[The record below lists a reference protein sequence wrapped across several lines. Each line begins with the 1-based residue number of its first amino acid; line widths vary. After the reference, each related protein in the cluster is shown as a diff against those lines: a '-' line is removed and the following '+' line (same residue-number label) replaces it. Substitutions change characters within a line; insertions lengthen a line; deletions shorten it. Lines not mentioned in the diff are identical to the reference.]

1 MDAVGLSDMLM
12 VEPVRVFC
20 LASQKML
27 EMEYPTPHNG
37 WVYRSDI
44 CGPSLHRWDYCD
56 LFVLCGRHSTC
67 SNAVFPRDSLCRTC
81 SNKHWR
87 LCCEK
92 PCQTFYLSIVSDKED
107 EIQAALSH
115 LTFRSIIA
123 TDNEIHQYMRC
134 IPKSNMLRKSAS
146 FTTIMDQKKLGRII
160 RSEQKFR
167 DTIRSKSADD
177 LTTALAESSCETLL
191 FDMLLTDAMTPIGA
205 YEKLVNLFISRW
217 KEGVFLEPG
226 DIDFRLSEDRMTSV
240 MPSAPLKTLFSLM
253 TGRHQSDVHL
263 FVMDTKLDNWLAYLM
278 TKTRIVFG
286 FYIPPSYSAYNSIYA
301 NQAFELE
308 GDIARIEANYAT
320 AVLRSGI
327 GMRPIFVA
335 CYDGPTV
342 TTEAMLPLGVCI
354 E

>member
-1 MDAVGLSDMLM
+1 MDVVGLSDMLI
-12 VEPVRVFC
+12 VEPILVFC

-27 EMEYPTPHNG
+27 EIDYPTTMNG

-44 CGPSLHRWDYCD
+44 CGPSLHRWDYGD

-67 SNAVFPRDSLCRTC
+67 NHAVVPRQALCRTC

-92 PCQTFYLSIVSDKED
+92 PCQTFYLSTVSDNED
-107 EIQAALSH
+107 HIRLALSN
-115 LTFRSIIA
+115 LTFRSVSA
-123 TDNEIHQYMRC
+123 TDTEVQQYMRC

-146 FTTIMDQKKLGRII
+146 FTTVMNEKKLVRII
-160 RSEQKFR
+160 RNEQKFR
-167 DTIRSKSADD
+167 DRIRSKSADD
-177 LTTALAESSCETLL
+177 LTNALSESNCDSLL
-191 FDMLLTDAMTPIGA
+191 FDMILTGSMTPVGA
-205 YEKLVNLFISRW
+205 YEKILDIFNARW
-217 KEGVFLEPG
+217 NSGAFLEPS
-226 DIDFRLSEDRMTSV
+226 DVDFRLSSDNVLTV
-240 MPSAPLKTLFSLM
+240 MASTQLKMLFSLM
-253 TGRHQSDVHL
+253 TGRLQSEVHL
-263 FVMDTKLDNWLAYLM
+263 FVMDEKLDNWLGYLT

-286 FYIPPSYSAYNSIYA
+286 FYVPHGYRAYNSIYA
-301 NQAFELE
+301 GQPFELE
-308 GDIARIEANYAT
+308 GDISRVEANYAT

-342 TTEAMLPLGVCI
+342 TTEAMLPLGVCV